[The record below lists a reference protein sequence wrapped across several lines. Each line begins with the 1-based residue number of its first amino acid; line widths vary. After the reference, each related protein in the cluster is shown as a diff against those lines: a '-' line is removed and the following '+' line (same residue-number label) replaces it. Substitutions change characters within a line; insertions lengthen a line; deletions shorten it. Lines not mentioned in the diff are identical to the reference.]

1 MSSIKTPRFWLVAA
15 ATLSGLWITFRVI
28 NADAAQ
34 RPALPHEEIVE
45 YQEIAD
51 PALSAMIHRFATEAE
66 GHRPEFAR

>member
-1 MSSIKTPRFWLVAA
+1 MSSIKTPRFWLLTA
-15 ATLSGLWITFRVI
+15 ATLSGLWITFRVM

-51 PALSAMIHRFATEAE
+51 PALSAMIHRFAEQAD
-66 GHRPEFAR
+66 HRGTPGRR

>member
-1 MSSIKTPRFWLVAA
+1 MSSIKTPRFWLLAA

-34 RPALPHEEIVE
+34 RPALPHEEVVE

-51 PALSAMIHRFATEAE
+51 PALSAMIHRFAERATN
-66 GHRPEFAR
+66 GHTATAR

>member
-1 MSSIKTPRFWLVAA
+1 MSSIKTPRFWLLAA

-45 YQEIAD
+45 YQDIAD
-51 PALSAMIHRFATEAE
+51 PALSAMIHRFAERADTD
-66 GHRPEFAR
+66 RPSVK

>member
-1 MSSIKTPRFWLVAA
+1 MSSIKTPRFWLLAA

-34 RPALPHEEIVE
+34 RPALPREEVGE

-51 PALSAMIHRFATEAE
+51 PALSAMIHRFAEQAE
-66 GHRPEFAR
+66 PRR